1 VIVAD
6 ISMPGKSGWEAFN
19 ELRMNGRGVPFIF
32 LTANHDAELAADLIG
47 AGAAGFVL
55 KLAPGVN

>member
-1 VIVAD
+1 
-6 ISMPGKSGWEAFN
+6 MPGKSGWEAFN